1 MSRDIAGSKAN
12 TGAAGSSLTSE
23 LFNASTYK
31 PTQGRIVRQ
40 LTALAIGLI
49 VALGNW
55 RLYAT
60 LSDSTSNNAIAVGVP
75 AVLLLAGLWISY
87 RLINWP
93 RFADFLIAVEA
104 EMKKVTWPSRDEVKR
119 ASIVVIVTIAIL
131 AISLFLF
138 DVFWQAFFD
147 ALWATA

>member
-1 MSRDIAGSKAN
+1 MSRDIAGKQSTTNASE
-12 TGAAGSSLTSE
+12 SSLISE
-23 LFNASTYK
+23 LFHGATYK

-40 LTALAIGLI
+40 LTLLAMGVV
-49 VALGNW
+49 VALGAW

-60 LSDSTSNNAIAVGVP
+60 LSGSASNAVAVGVP
-75 AVLLLAGLWISY
+75 AALLVIGLWVAY
-87 RLINWP
+87 RLVNWP

-104 EMKKVTWPSRDEVKR
+104 EMNKVTWPSRDEVKR
-119 ASIVVIVTIAIL
+119 ASVVVIVTIAIL

-138 DVFWQAFFD
+138 DVFWQYFFD